1 MSEFYGSVMTALG
14 ADLLTQALAGTAT
27 IQFTAFV
34 TGDGSYSEA
43 ERTVDALQAMTAL
56 KSQKQS
62 VSFQSVTRPTSTSV
76 VLDATVDNSALSE
89 GYYVREVGI
98 YAKDT
103 INNTSPILYAI
114 AVAQVADFMPPYNG
128 LMPVTITEKFIA
140 TVNNSANIT
149 IVTSG
154 AYADASDLGNITD
167 LTTDDKSSAVKAI
180 NEVNANVGD
189 PDSLNTTDKDSLV
202 KAINEVN
209 GIVQRIAIDSAAAHN
224 AIYRGKKLGTA
235 VTAAQYTA
243 ISAGTFDDMYI
254 GDYWEIDSVIWRIA
268 AFDYWLHCGDTECT
282 THHVVI
288 VPDTNLDTQK
298 MNDTNTTA
306 GGYVGSK
313 MYTDNM
319 ATAKSKVTS
328 AFGASHILS
337 HREYLTNAITSG
349 YASAGAWYDSDVEL
363 MNEQMVYGCSF
374 FTPHNSLG
382 ATIPNTHTIDKSQL
396 PLFRHDHS
404 RITNRATWWLRDVV
418 SATSFALVG
427 NHGLCNTYGAS
438 NSLGVRPAFAIKA

>member
-154 AYADASDLGNITD
+154 AYANASDLGNIAD
-167 LTTDDKSSAVKAI
+167 LTTDDKSSA
-180 NEVNANVGD
+180 
-189 PDSLNTTDKDSLV
+189 V

-224 AIYRGKKLGTA
+224 AIYRGKNLGTS
-235 VTAAQYTA
+235 VTAEQYAA
-243 ISAGTFDDMYI
+243 ITDGTFKDLYI
-254 GDYWEIDSVIWRIA
+254 GDYWVIDGVTWRIA

-298 MNDTNTTA
+298 MNDSNTTA

-313 MYTDNM
+313 MYTNYM
-319 ATAKSKVTS
+319 ATAKGKVTS

-404 RITNRATWWLRDVV
+404 RITNRAAWWLRDVV
-418 SATSFALVG
+418 SASNFASVYSHGYCNNSNAGNSF
-427 NHGLCNTYGAS
+427 
-438 NSLGVRPAFAIKA
+438 GVRPAFAIKA

>member
-154 AYADASDLGNITD
+154 AYADAADLGNIAD

-180 NEVNANVGD
+180 NEVN
-189 PDSLNTTDKDSLV
+189 
-202 KAINEVN
+202 
-209 GIVQRIAIDSAAAHN
+209 GIIQRIAIDSAAAHN
-224 AIYRGKKLGTA
+224 AIYRGKDLGA
-235 VTAAQYTA
+235 SVTAEQYAA
-243 ISAGTFDDMYI
+243 ITDGTFKDLYI
-254 GDYWEIDSVIWRIA
+254 GDYWVIDGITWRIA
-268 AFDYWLHCGDTECT
+268 CFDYWLHCGDTECT
-282 THHVVI
+282 DHHILI
-288 VPDTNLDTQK
+288 VPDQNLDTQK
-298 MNDTNTTA
+298 MNDSNVTTGA
-306 GGYVGSK
+306 YVGSK
-313 MYTDNM
+313 MYTANM
-319 ATAKSKVTS
+319 ATAKGKVTA
-328 AFGASHILS
+328 AFGSAHILT
-337 HREYLTNAITSG
+337 HREYLQNAITSG
-349 YASAGAWYDSDVEL
+349 YASAGAWYDSDIEL
-363 MNEQMVYGCSF
+363 MTQQMVYGNMPF
-374 FTPHNSLG
+374 NPGTALG
-382 ATIPNTHTIDKSQL
+382 QTIPALYTIGKSQL
-396 PLFRHDHS
+396 PLFALEPS
-404 RITNRATWWLRDVV
+404 RICNRTIWWLRDVV
-418 SATSFALVG
+418 SATNFANVHNLG
-427 NHGLCNTYGAS
+427 ACNCSYAS

>member
-154 AYADASDLGNITD
+154 AYADAADLGNIAD
-167 LTTDDKSSAVKAI
+167 LATDDKSSA
-180 NEVNANVGD
+180 
-189 PDSLNTTDKDSLV
+189 V

-224 AIYRGKKLGTA
+224 AIYRGKNLGTS
-235 VTAAQYTA
+235 VTAEQYAA
-243 ISAGTFDDMYI
+243 ITDGTFKDLYI
-254 GDYWEIDSVIWRIA
+254 GDYWVIDGVTWRIA

-288 VPDTNLDTQK
+288 VPDENLDTQK

-313 MYTDNM
+313 MYANYM
-319 ATAKSKVTS
+319 ATAKGKVAS

-382 ATIPNTHTIDKSQL
+382 ATIPNTYTVDKSQL
-396 PLFRHDHS
+396 PLFQHDHS
-404 RITNRATWWLRDVV
+404 RIMNRADWWLRDVV
-418 SATSFALVG
+418 SATDFALV
-427 NHGLCNTYGAS
+427 TYGGFCAKYS
-438 NSLGVRPAFAIKA
+438 AGGSDGVRPAFAIVA